1 MNQSLFTQWVNTYFK
16 PLITKIV
23 EKVNGDEKQL
33 TYMHKSLLTPA
44 YSTTL
49 KWGTIAKNG
58 RVVAADVVS
67 MDSSLPLKKRDA
79 ISTVEGDIPKVG
91 QKRYLNERT
100 MTDLDI
106 LVRTNGDG
114 DKKGPI
120 IQKLFG
126 DTKAVIE
133 AVWETM
139 EFMFLQAL
147 SSGVTVI
154 SDDDNVGN
162 GIRIDFNHPD
172 ANKFGAEVKWSDI
185 ANATPVS
192 DITRVTD
199 RAEQQGHSL
208 QVIMMDRATWNNFRN
223 NAEVKQ
229 LYAANVN
236 IPGSNIP
243 SPTLKQVNEAME
255 ANHSLTIQIINRTVT
270 VERDGVRKVLKPWE
284 AGMVVLAPS
293 GKLGSLVWGTLA
305 EENHPDKKVT
315 YQKADSYI
323 LVSKYAKNDPIR
335 EFTSS
340 QALAVPVIDEIE
352 SIYHLD
358 SEEAQAETQVEGN
371 TGYEYNGQTYLKTS
385 VITAI
390 NLATDEYE
398 VAEPITDAELQDIV
412 NQLSEEEI
420 AIFEAN
426 ITLGGV

>member
-1 MNQSLFTQWVNTYFK
+1 MEQSLFTQWVNTYFK

-23 EKVNGDEKQL
+23 EKINGDEKQL
-33 TYMHKSLLTPA
+33 TYMHKQLLTPS

-49 KWGTIAKNG
+49 KWGTISKNG

-67 MDSSLPLKKRDA
+67 LDSSLPLKKRDSITTA
-79 ISTVEGDIPKVG
+79 EGDIPKVG
-91 QKRYLNERT
+91 QKRSLNERT

-162 GIRIDFNHPD
+162 GIRIDFKHPD
-172 ANKFGAEVKWSDI
+172 SNKFGAEVKWSDI
-185 ANATPVS
+185 QNATPIS
-192 DITRVTD
+192 DIARVID
-199 RAEQQGHSL
+199 RAEQRGHTV
-208 QVIMMDRATWNNFRN
+208 QIMMMDRSTWNNFRQ

-229 LYAANVN
+229 LYAANVG

-243 SPTLKQVNEAME
+243 APNLEQVNAALE
-255 ANHSLTIQIINRTVT
+255 ANHNITIQVLNRTVT

-284 AGMVVLAPS
+284 AGMVVFVPS

-305 EENHPDKKVT
+305 EENHPVKSVE

-323 LVSKYAKNDPIR
+323 LVSKYATNDPLR

-358 SEEAQAETQVEGN
+358 SEEAEAETQVEGN

-385 VITAI
+385 VIAAI
-390 NLATDEYE
+390 NLATDEFQI
-398 VAEPITDAELQDIV
+398 AEPITDAELQDIV
-412 NQLSEEEI
+412 NQLSNAEI